1 MALEDRFA
9 PMNVG
14 AGAVG
19 YLHAG
24 DALQRAYYA
33 DRPVTHQPVTRLS
46 TRLGI
51 GEGKLRASQALDDS
65 RRQPRALCRFQRW
78 RRMLCEVAAEQDL
91 RAIGAAQEE
100 VVS

>member
-1 MALEDRFA
+1 MPISDGSSDGFSSDRE
-9 PMNVG
+9 
-14 AGAVG
+14 
-19 YLHAG
+19 
-24 DALQRAYYA
+24 
-33 DRPVTHQPVTRLS
+33 RPVTHLPVTRLG

-100 VVS
+100 GVGRAARRGGGWRYG